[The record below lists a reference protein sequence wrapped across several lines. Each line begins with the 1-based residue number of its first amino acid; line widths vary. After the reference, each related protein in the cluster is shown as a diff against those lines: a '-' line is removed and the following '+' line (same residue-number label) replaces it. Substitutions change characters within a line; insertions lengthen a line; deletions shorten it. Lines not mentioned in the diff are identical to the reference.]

1 MGRTRL
7 LSTAVLLGLLS
18 TSRAE
23 EAQDSVREAGTKPPA
38 AVEMPVKMDLFVA
51 AEDGYATY
59 RIPGIVVTQRGTIL
73 AYCAARKDGIGDWAD
88 IDIALRRSLDG
99 GRSWLPRQI
108 LVDAGKATA
117 DNPTAIIDRKSGAV
131 HFLYQVNYARCFYM
145 RSDDDGQT
153 FTPAVDITSVFEQFR
168 REYDWNVITPG
179 PGHGIQLENGRLLVP
194 VWLSTGG
201 HSHRPSCVSMIY
213 SDDHGV
219 TWHRGEVVAKHSE
232 TTPNPSETVAVQL
245 RDGRVMLN
253 IRNESRRYRRLVAF
267 SADGATRWTEPV
279 FDENLFEPVCMAS
292 LVRVA
297 PKPGETVSRILFA
310 NPDSRNNPTKHGWCR
325 NRENLSIKASED
337 EGRTWVMSQVLEP
350 GISGYSDLTASS
362 EGTVYCFYERGGV
375 KSQMFHTQYLTVAR
389 FPVAWLDGGS
399 RK

>member
-1 MGRTRL
+1 MRVTSHPRHVQCGIGLWNCLISAASRFL
-7 LSTAVLLGLLS
+7 ACLPIAVWLTAGSAALA
-18 TSRAE
+18 AE
-23 EAQDSVREAGTKPPA
+23 AKAELT
-38 AVEMPVKMDLFVA
+38 PVKTDLFVA
-51 AEDGYATY
+51 GEDGYATY

-117 DNPTAIIDRKSGAV
+117 DNPTAIVDRKSGAV

-168 REYDWNVITPG
+168 PEYDWNVIAPG

-201 HSHRPSCVSMIY
+201 RSHRPSCVSVIY
-213 SDDHGV
+213 SDDRGA
-219 TWHRGEVVAKHSE
+219 TWHRGEVVAKHSKAI
-232 TTPNPSETVAVQL
+232 PNPSETVAVQL

-253 IRNESRRYRRLVAF
+253 IRNESGRYRRLIAF
-267 SADGATRWTEPV
+267 SAGRCDPVERAGIRREPV
-279 FDENLFEPVCMAS
+279 
-292 LVRVA
+292 
-297 PKPGETVSRILFA
+297 
-310 NPDSRNNPTKHGWCR
+310 
-325 NRENLSIKASED
+325 
-337 EGRTWVMSQVLEP
+337 
-350 GISGYSDLTASS
+350 
-362 EGTVYCFYERGGV
+362 
-375 KSQMFHTQYLTVAR
+375 
-389 FPVAWLDGGS
+389 
-399 RK
+399 